1 MMNKKKDLF
10 TTYWQMRM
18 AGAERRM
25 AAALELIS
33 HKPTR
38 GTLAE
43 DVVREIIDAFL
54 PGQWTSA
61 SGFIVDAKQRPSDQL
76 DIIIYDQLARTP
88 LYRDENVVV
97 LPTGTRPFVVEVKS
111 VLNKVSLFEALDNIA
126 SPKAQEA
133 TPRDVIGVVYAF
145 RGFKQWQTLQTH
157 LKAHLRKLRKK
168 GAFDPAHLPDIICVQ
183 EQNVVVVR
191 DLDPDFKMTAYATK
205 TPVVQSLLTQVLNGL
220 RVPALYSLLPK
231 PDYEPNPLFS
241 LA

>member
-1 MMNKKKDLF
+1 MAKAGDLF

-18 AGAERRM
+18 AGAERRL

-43 DVVREIIDAFL
+43 DVIRETIDAFL
-54 PGQWTSA
+54 PGQWKSG

-76 DIIIYDQLARTP
+76 DILVYDQLTRTP

-97 LPTGTRPFVVEVKS
+97 LPTGTRPIVVEVKS
-111 VLNKVSLFEALDNIA
+111 VLNQESLFEALKNIA

-133 TPRDVIGVVYAF
+133 SGRDVIGVIYAF
-145 RGFKQWQTLQTH
+145 RGFVKPQTLSTH

-168 GAFDPAHLPDIICVQ
+168 GQFDAAQLPDMICVQ
-183 EQNVVVVR
+183 EQNMVVVR
-191 DLDPDFKMTAYATK
+191 DLDPAFKMTAYASK
-205 TPVVQSLLTQVLNGL
+205 TPVAQSLLTQVLNGL
-220 RVPALYSLLPK
+220 RFPALYSLLPQ
-231 PDYEPNPLFS
+231 PDYEPKPLFT
-241 LA
+241 LN